1 MTTLLCLLYASLC
14 IVAFRFLHVPAT
26 KWTITTA
33 AVGGLFLVGGIII
46 IMNYNHPFSTD
57 GRVYFYATP
66 ISPAVNGLV
75 VDVPV
80 QPNTSVKK
88 GDILFRLDS
97 RPFEYAVAR
106 RKAALAAAEQ
116 MVAEQQAALRS
127 AEASVQSA
135 RANRDQAKDDYERHQ
150 AANSKGVKP
159 FSDEEVADLRNTF
172 RAAEAALTS
181 AQAQA
186 DQARLSAHSQI
197 NGVDTNVAQLQAELS
212 RAEFELEQSEYR
224 APTDGYATQVFLHPG
239 MMAVSLPLKPVMTF
253 VHTDRRILAAAFNQ
267 IGLQR
272 VSEGDRA
279 EVSFAGIPGRV
290 FEGKVS
296 KVLPFMA
303 EGQLEPTGT
312 LQSGIASSGQGRVY
326 VSIDVTD
333 DLSAFQ
339 LPGGVAAE
347 VAIYTPYWAEFA
359 LIRKVLLR
367 MRAWENY
374 LVFER

>member
-1 MTTLLCLLYASLC
+1 MTTLLCLLYASIC
-14 IVAFRFLHVPAT
+14 IVAFRFLHVSAT

-33 AVGGLFLVGGIII
+33 AVGGIFLVGAIII
-46 IMNYNHPFSTD
+46 VMNYNHPFSTD
-57 GRVYFYATP
+57 GRIYFYATP
-66 ISPAVNGLV
+66 ISPAVNGQV
-75 VDVPV
+75 VEVPV
-80 QPNTSVKK
+80 QANTSVKK
-88 GDILFRLDS
+88 GDILFRLDP

-116 MVAEQQAALRS
+116 AVAEQKAALRS

-150 AANSKGVKP
+150 AANSKNVKP

-181 AQAQA
+181 AEAQA
-186 DQARLSAHSQI
+186 DQARLTANSLI
-197 NGVDTNVAQLQAELS
+197 DGVDTNVAQLQAELS
-212 RAEFELEQSEYR
+212 RAEFELEQSVYR

-272 VSEGDRA
+272 VREGDEA
-279 EVSFAGIPGRV
+279 EVSFAGVPGQV
-290 FEGKVS
+290 FRGKVS

-303 EGQLEPTGT
+303 EGQLEPAGT
-312 LQSGIASSGQGRVY
+312 LQSATPGAGEGRVY
-326 VSIDVTD
+326 VIVDITD
-333 DLSAFQ
+333 DLSDFQ

-347 VAIYTPYWAEFA
+347 VAIYTPHWTEFA
-359 LIRKVLLR
+359 LIRKILLR

-374 LVFER
+374 LVFDR